1 MIDPLIILILS
12 ISFNCLTVSTKLL
25 AIANKK
31 GYFKKLNNY
40 VHRNRKKIEASLKSN
55 ESIII
60 TDEDVNDEV
69 NSFIED
75 VHNNKILDN
84 VIDLTSNII
93 DLVSI
98 AKMN

>member
-1 MIDPLIILILS
+1 MIDPIVIIILS
-12 ISFNCLTVSTKLL
+12 VGFNCLSLSAKLL
-25 AIANKK
+25 DIANRK
-31 GYFKKLNNY
+31 GYFKKLNRY
-40 VHRNRKKIEASLKSN
+40 IHRNRNKIERSIKNN
-55 ESIII
+55 ESIFI
-60 TDEDVNDEV
+60 TDEEIHDEV